1 MHVSLIP
8 WMVRDVFFQMVLANW
23 KNKLKLHESSYCL
36 LSCVSE
42 IMSLT
47 IAGCCYINRAIRSK
61 LTSTVIRPCLDN
73 LYS

>member
-36 LSCVSE
+36 LSRVSE

-47 IAGCCYINRAIRSK
+47 IACRM
-61 LTSTVIRPCLDN
+61 L
-73 LYS
+73 LYQQGHKKQIDVDSDQAVSR